1 MKKTVFSLLLA
12 LNGLIVLGQTRTSS
26 ANDWQDKFFKNPEQ
40 ALPLLINA
48 AIKNSYEMTRVDYQ
62 SEMAKQQLKLTKK
75 QIFGGVSL
83 GTGIGYGTR
92 LNGFGDNN
100 SAVINPFNLPAFAS
114 YTVGLNAGI
123 SLMNIIG
130 RKHQIRVGEL
140 TIKQIEEDRNIG
152 ERAIRQNV
160 ITAYQNLSL
169 AKIVLDNSQEA
180 LQTAL
185 VSRNIATK
193 QFREGDIQVV
203 DQMSVNQ
210 MYNAAAVQ
218 QKQAQNNFQT
228 SVLLLEEMIGMKL
241 NNLMN

>member
-1 MKKTVFSLLLA
+1 
-12 LNGLIVLGQTRTSS
+12 
-26 ANDWQDKFFKNPEQ
+26 
-40 ALPLLINA
+40 
-48 AIKNSYEMTRVDYQ
+48 
-62 SEMAKQQLKLTKK
+62 
-75 QIFGGVSL
+75 
-83 GTGIGYGTR
+83 
-92 LNGFGDNN
+92 
-100 SAVINPFNLPAFAS
+100 
-114 YTVGLNAGI
+114 
-123 SLMNIIG
+123 MNIIG
-130 RKHQIRVGEL
+130 RKHQIKVGEL
-140 TIKQIEEDRNIG
+140 TIKQIEEDKNIG

-193 QFREGDIQVV
+193 QFREGDIQVI

-210 MYNAAAVQ
+210 MYNSAALQ
-218 QKQAQNNFQT
+218 QKQALNNFQT